1 MFISLVLC
9 WLVMLERVVSNET
22 VRAGTFHKV
31 GRVNV
36 LDGSVFT
43 VVKIE
48 GHPHE
53 VLLPPSIWLGRTP
66 GQICCLCVVIQAD
79 KITFHILIGVRGPQ
93 EGAGTG

>member
-1 MFISLVLC
+1 MFICLVLC
-9 WLVMLERVVSNET
+9 LFLERVVSNET

-79 KITFHILIGVRGPQ
+79 EIAFHILIGVRSPQ